1 MFILEIDSEFK
12 DNLRILVP
20 MLLAP
25 ENLVLKKINGDKVKV
40 RDFVQYCK
48 SYMQIYEG
56 NELPEPKSMLVVSHV
71 YILHLL
77 FYCLYLNVHLCN
89 L

>member
-1 MFILEIDSEFK
+1 MYVPYFTEIDSEFK
-12 DNLRILVP
+12 DNLKILVP
-20 MLLAP
+20 MLLGP

-56 NELPEPKSMLVVSHV
+56 NELPEPKSMLVVSK
-71 YILHLL
+71 
-77 FYCLYLNVHLCN
+77 
-89 L
+89 